1 MLYITVRAD
10 APLGQAI
17 GIKEDFA
24 MYLEKWGDARVIEIR
39 EECPKQMR
47 MEGEQRE
54 ARY

>member
-1 MLYITVRAD
+1 MLTITIKVD
-10 APLGQAI
+10 APAGQAI

-39 EECPKQMR
+39 EECPEQMR
-47 MEGEQRE
+47 MGGEQRE